1 MADAPPPP
9 RATIRLDK
17 WLFHARFVK
26 SRSLAG
32 DLINKSG
39 VRVNALRVAKPAYAV
54 GQGDVLTFAVAE
66 RVRVVRVRGIGERR
80 GPAPE
85 AQALYDDLSPP
96 PPPVDLSRPVVVAG
110 GRPDKAAR
118 RRFAAPRFDNLGP
131 DPLE

>member
-1 MADAPPPP
+1 VAPPPP
-9 RATIRLDK
+9 RPTIRLDK

-26 SRSLAG
+26 SRSLAAG
-32 DLINKSG
+32 LIEGAG
-39 VRVNALRVAKPAYAV
+39 VRVNGQRIAKPAYAV
-54 GQGDVLTFAVAE
+54 GPQDVLTFAVGT
-66 RVRVVRVRGIGERR
+66 RVRVVRVLDIGERR

-96 PPPVDLSRPVVVAG
+96 PPPPDLSRPVPVAG

-118 RRFAAPRFDNLGP
+118 RRFAAPYPEQTGP